1 MQAEEALIDSENMN
15 PYQSY
20 SREGGVA
27 FGSEDRGDDND
38 ALNDSTSENR
48 TIAGF
53 HHHLGRHPL
62 SPQNSI
68 DEEILRQQEQRRS
81 IRRRRLVIRP
91 AIIFVLG
98 LFVFRSTNNRGFFFH
113 TTVGKIDENNQYQ
126 NGLRLPKSSLVEDKH
141 PDNSE
146 YSSTTRVEANS
157 AQKNNLMATTSL
169 FQGYYGNPSVGAYN
183 MVTNMND
190 DDSNQDIPQS
200 NPGSNNSEDENTT
213 SKRKRRNKTNKD
225 NANNND
231 NASYGWV
238 PEAYPD
244 PIIDPV
250 RCGIAYLTDENF
262 QTGTIAEEERRG
274 GLDLNALPT
283 AAKTNSSM
291 AEDSDD
297 SSGLRLCDPD
307 WVLGGAYLEE
317 IAQKMQDFSNRF
329 TPRDLGPILPEEQLP
344 TKKLEDQQGLTLAV
358 ATVRKVGFFFV
369 CFFVRY

>member
-1 MQAEEALIDSENMN
+1 MN

-20 SREGGVA
+20 SREGVA
-27 FGSEDRGDDND
+27 FGSEDRSGDDVVT
-38 ALNDSTSENR
+38 NDSESVR
-48 TIAGF
+48 RSIAGF
-53 HHHLGRHPL
+53 HHHLGSHPS
-62 SPQNSI
+62 SPEDSI
-68 DEEILRQQEQRRS
+68 DEEVLRQQEQRRS

-91 AIIFVLG
+91 AVIFVLG
-98 LFVFRSTNNRGFFFH
+98 LFVFRSTNNRGFLFH
-113 TTVGKIDENNQYQ
+113 TTVGKIDKNNQYQ
-126 NGLRLPKSSLVEDKH
+126 NGLRLPKSSLVEDTH

-146 YSSTTRVEANS
+146 YSSKTRVEANS
-157 AQKNNLMATTSL
+157 AQNNNLLAATSL
-169 FQGYYGNPSVGAYN
+169 FPGLDGNPTASLSAYN
-183 MVTNMND
+183 AITNLND

-200 NPGSNNSEDENTT
+200 NPGSNSSEDERKT
-213 SKRKRRNKTNKD
+213 SKRNKKRNKTNKD
-225 NANNND
+225 NND

-274 GLDLNALPT
+274 GLDLNSLPT
-283 AAKTNSSM
+283 AAAKNIS
-291 AEDSDD
+291 EELDD
-297 SSGLRLCDPD
+297 SSSLRLCDPD

-317 IAQKMQDFSNRF
+317 IALKMEDFSNRF

-358 ATVRKVGFFFV
+358 ATVRKVGYVF
-369 CFFVRY
+369 CLWRIDGCYSCSLESPIC